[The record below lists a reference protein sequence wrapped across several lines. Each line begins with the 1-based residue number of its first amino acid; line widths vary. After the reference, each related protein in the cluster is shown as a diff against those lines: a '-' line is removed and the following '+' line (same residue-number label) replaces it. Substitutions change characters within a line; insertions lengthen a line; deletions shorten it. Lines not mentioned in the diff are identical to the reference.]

1 MRFARD
7 HDLEIAVRGGGH
19 GLPGFATCDDG
30 IVIDLSP
37 MKTVRVDPSGP
48 RAWADGGATWADFDR
63 ETQLFG
69 LASTGGIVSTTG
81 VAGLTL
87 GGGIGWLTR
96 AFGLACDNLVGA
108 EVVTAE
114 GEVIFATANDNP
126 DLLWA
131 LRGGGGNFGIVT
143 NFEFRLHPL
152 GPTVTAGLVG
162 YPTSRARDVY
172 RFFRDFAADAPS
184 QLGLNC
190 LLMVVPPLP
199 IVPQAL
205 HGQDAIS
212 IGTVFAGPPERA
224 AAAVAPLRS
233 FGPPAVDLI
242 APMPYVAFQQFLDPL
257 LPPGRPAYMKSGYL
271 DEITDDA
278 IAALTKYGTPT
289 GAPANAVECIR
300 LGGAVAALGN
310 TDTPFSARDAPYCFN
325 IAAAWDDHA
334 DDARHI
340 GWARRLYRR
349 ACAGRARQ
357 QRVRQLRHRDRPQ
370 RSGTLV
376 QP

>member
-1 MRFARD
+1 
-7 HDLEIAVRGGGH
+7 
-19 GLPGFATCDDG
+19 
-30 IVIDLSP
+30 

-162 YPTSRARDVY
+162 YPASRARDVY

-340 GWARRLYRR
+340 GWARRLHDALAPVARDSAYVNFVTET
-349 ACAGRARQ
+349 GRSEVARSYSPEN
-357 QRVRQLRHRDRPQ
+357 LHRLQEIKAKYDPDNVFHLNQ
-370 RSGTLV
+370 NIAPAT
-376 QP
+376 